1 MASLHPF
8 LVLLSLA
15 RASSLA
21 IEAGPLGRELFV
33 ARRAASAVGG
43 LLAAGGAVSAGEALL
58 AESLRGAAVAAGR
71 WVTHIEAGAVSI
83 AYLGRPPPSLEDG
96 LGTAHTAPLV
106 GVVWRGGSGGEGG
119 IGGDT
124 FYATANGGAWQV
136 RGGGEPVEAALGGAS
151 PVANVVSCSHGADCA
166 EVEMMARMLRETGT
180 GMPLE
185 IRRPPA
191 RGGETSADVD
201 ADTAASAAA
210 SASASADVLLDLL
223 TARADVLV
231 DPSLLGTCSE
241 PARRALVGRRLG
253 RSAEPAGDASVLP
266 YFARSSRAAFPLRGE
281 CALPLRRA
289 AKVVDADG
297 WELGL
302 GGVGE
307 GGDMG
312 V

>member
-191 RGGETSADVD
+191 RGGETSADV
-201 ADTAASAAA
+201 
-210 SASASADVLLDLL
+210 LLDLL
-223 TARADVLV
+223 TARADELV

-253 RSAEPAGDASVLP
+253 RSAEPVRTAAALPPGGRARCVRRALAGG
-266 YFARSSRAAFPLRGE
+266 AAKGGEERGGEGRRGE
-281 CALPLRRA
+281 ERR
-289 AKVVDADG
+289 G
-297 WELGL
+297 EERRGH
-302 GGVGE
+302 GGPS
-307 GGDMG
+307 
-312 V
+312 